1 MQQIIASFCLHYKD
15 DTLGISQTP
24 LLIIFYFA
32 NKYVNQTL
40 SLQFT
45 NNSLMLI
52 TKIPFIR
59 CSDDLTIRA
68 ISQLS

>member
-15 DTLGISQTP
+15 DKLTLGISQTP

-45 NNSLMLI
+45 NYI
-52 TKIPFIR
+52 
-59 CSDDLTIRA
+59 A
-68 ISQLS
+68 